1 MVRNVIGSLIALI
14 GAAAAVW
21 SPFRP
26 WYDGRHGADI
36 RIADLFNG
44 ITGSGAD
51 VMRSLLLPMLAAA
64 VLTLIGVVL
73 RSRLVITL
81 AGLVVLGFTVLWMV
95 RQGQA
100 AGSLTVGSGG
110 RGLGLGVAVALGGGV
125 LLLLGALLMRGR
137 RAVRRR
143 KAREREEEYAPAPYG
158 AEPDERYAYDG
169 EPGGAPYA
177 YEGQPD
183 QPPYATRPD
192 APYGQQPNGPYGQPP
207 HIPYE
212 QQPAQQTVQ
221 WPGAGGSSADDP
233 GREPWPP
240 TTHDGTTPP
249 AGTPTAPPQGPYR
262 NEGPYQGQD
271 QGQDPYRNEPPTE
284 DAHPHPP
291 APADRTQPLP
301 PVLGGDRKPGRDRPP
316 EER

>member
-51 VMRSLLLPMLAAA
+51 VMRSLLLPMLVAA

-137 RAVRRR
+137 RARRR
-143 KAREREEEYAPAPYG
+143 RRAREREEEYAPAPYG
-158 AEPDERYAYDG
+158 AEPDDRYAYEG

-183 QPPYATRPD
+183 QPPYATHPD
-192 APYGQQPNGPYGQPP
+192 GPYGQPP
-207 HIPYE
+207 GSPYG
-212 QQPAQQTVQ
+212 QQTVQ
-221 WPGAGGSSADDP
+221 WPGAGGSSAGDP
-233 GREPWPP
+233 AREPWPP

-249 AGTPTAPPQGPYR
+249 AGTPTAPPQGPYQ
-262 NEGPYQGQD
+262 NEGPYQE
-271 QGQDPYRNEPPTE
+271 QGPYRSEPPTE
-284 DAHPHPP
+284 DARPHPP

-301 PVLGGDRKPGRDRPP
+301 PVLGDRRPGGDRQPGRGRPP

>member
-26 WYDGRHGADI
+26 WYDGRHGEDI

-51 VMRSLLLPMLAAA
+51 VMRSLLLPMLVAA

-81 AGLVVLGFTVLWMV
+81 AGLVVLGFTILWMV

-100 AGSLTVGSGG
+100 AGSLTVGNGG

-137 RAVRRR
+137 RARRRR

-158 AEPDERYAYDG
+158 GEPDDRYAYEG
-169 EPGGAPYA
+169 GPGGAPYA

-183 QPPYATRPD
+183 QRPYAPPPD
-192 APYGQQPNGPYGQPP
+192 GPYGQPP
-207 HIPYE
+207 IAPYE
-212 QQPAQQTVQ
+212 EQPAQQTVR
-221 WPGAGGSSADDP
+221 WPGAGGSSAGGP
-233 GREPWPP
+233 APEPWPP
-240 TTHDGTTPP
+240 TTHDGTTPA
-249 AGTPTAPPQGPYR
+249 AGTPTAASQQ
-262 NEGPYQGQD
+262 PYQGERPYPDQD
-271 QGQDPYRNEPPTE
+271 RPYRSEPPTE
-284 DAHPHPP
+284 DAHPTPP
-291 APADRTQPLP
+291 TPPADRTQPLP
-301 PVLGGDRKPGRDRPP
+301 PVLGDRQTGKGRPP